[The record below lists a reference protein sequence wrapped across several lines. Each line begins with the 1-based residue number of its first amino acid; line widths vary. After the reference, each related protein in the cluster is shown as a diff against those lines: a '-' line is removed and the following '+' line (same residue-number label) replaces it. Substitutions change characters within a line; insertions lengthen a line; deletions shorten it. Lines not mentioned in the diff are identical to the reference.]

1 MTDGLL
7 GDCKPDP
14 LVRGHI
20 SDPVIDAV
28 KEAVAAR
35 SRDSAEQDAAKIDAT
50 LAAALELKYAG
61 KILAHA
67 AARANEAQMHAEPFG
82 GFIAWCGEQ
91 STHDA
96 RFCPLPIR
104 PGMAAAYLHHLQQG
118 QAPMTSSAA
127 DWRGESQTRLKGYAG
142 LRGARDTPATLDLIE
157 AVSTGRRFVSLSGS
171 SMSPSVVSS
180 KAAMPARRAF
190 IRLRASSGVTRRA
203 DTSSAPGTTDIR

>member
-67 AARANEAQMHAEPFG
+67 AARANEA
-82 GFIAWCGEQ
+82 
-91 STHDA
+91 TN
-96 RFCPLPIR
+96 
-104 PGMAAAYLHHLQQG
+104 
-118 QAPMTSSAA
+118 
-127 DWRGESQTRLKGYAG
+127 
-142 LRGARDTPATLDLIE
+142 
-157 AVSTGRRFVSLSGS
+157 
-171 SMSPSVVSS
+171 
-180 KAAMPARRAF
+180 ARRAVRGLHSVVRGA
-190 IRLRASSGVTRRA
+190 INA
-203 DTSSAPGTTDIR
+203 